1 MANNKVQLANGTVLI
16 DLTADTVTPE
26 TLMQGVTAHDKSGN
40 LIVGTATGGGGVL
53 IKTNIIVPVSSFE
66 EYSPVDE
73 QEQNIFSSGFEY
85 KATVP
90 VSGITEEMTPQIIF
104 DIKTVYDSDIT
115 ILNQIQSYN
124 GGFYIYSDN
133 IPKQSIKILVAEFR
147 EGEYI

>member
-66 EYSPVDE
+66 EYSPSDE
-73 QEQNIFSSGFEY
+73 IEQTIYDSGFEY
-85 KATVP
+85 KATIA
-90 VSGITEEMTPQIIF
+90 VSGITDEMIPQIIF
-104 DIKTVYDSDIT
+104 DVDSVNNSGIN
-115 ILNQIQSYN
+115 IINQIQTYN
-124 GGFYIYSDN
+124 GGFYLYSDS
-133 IPKQSIKILVAEFR
+133 IPEESLSILTAEFR

>member
-66 EYSPVDE
+66 DYSPSDE
-73 QEQNIFSSGFEY
+73 TEQTIYDSGFEY
-85 KATVP
+85 KAIVAVP
-90 VSGITEEMTPQIIF
+90 GITEDMIPQIIF
-104 DIKTVYDSDIT
+104 DLESVDSSETT
-115 ILNQIQSYN
+115 IVNQIQTYN
-124 GGFYIYSDN
+124 GGFYLYSDS
-133 IPKQSIKILVAEFR
+133 IPKESLFILTAEFR